1 MCTRFRVHHARLALP
16 ARSPAELPP
25 SHFHPSQSV
34 RRSRL
39 APSKAI
45 STLAFPRFT
54 VYPRS
59 SDAPSSLPVA
69 QAISTLHN
77 PSTLVRRFR
86 LAPSSGDPPKLFAS
100 YFHTFHSVCARAFFP
115 SLRSF
120 LPSFPLVPS
129 FLPSFLPFLSSFLS
143 FFLPSFPL
151 SFLPSFLP
159 RSSGS
164 SVSRQSKLNEN
175 PSIGDAFGKNKTLVK
190 CIALIRGVSYCGNF
204 DWSRIIQWIG
214 PRKSYM
220 NPQIYQPDMGVDLAP
235 CFFQDE
241 EIRSTH
247 GHLLILNILGMTMTA
262 FPGPALCGPELRWCH
277 RRLRSTA
284 AQLERGMASA
294 EGCYWEGVDEQKLTK
309 GFLGS
314 TTLICLIRVIVSLFS
329 SDCTFYARE
338 LSFELL
344 TGYAAAGSERN
355 FLVTA
360 WTQLVFWRHWNSWN
374 SDDWK

>member
-1 MCTRFRVHHARLALP
+1 M
-16 ARSPAELPP
+16 
-25 SHFHPSQSV
+25 
-34 RRSRL
+34 
-39 APSKAI
+39 
-45 STLAFPRFT
+45 
-54 VYPRS
+54 
-59 SDAPSSLPVA
+59 
-69 QAISTLHN
+69 
-77 PSTLVRRFR
+77 
-86 LAPSSGDPPKLFAS
+86 
-100 YFHTFHSVCARAFFP
+100 
-115 SLRSF
+115 
-120 LPSFPLVPS
+120 
-129 FLPSFLPFLSSFLS
+129 
-143 FFLPSFPL
+143 
-151 SFLPSFLP
+151 
-159 RSSGS
+159 
-164 SVSRQSKLNEN
+164 
-175 PSIGDAFGKNKTLVK
+175 K

-329 SDCTFYARE
+329 SDCTFHARE

>member
-86 LAPSSGDPPKLFAS
+86 LAPSSGDPLS
-100 YFHTFHSVCARAFFP
+100 YLQAISTLSTP
-115 SLRSF
+115 SA
-120 LPSFPLVPS
+120 LVPS
-129 FLPSFLPFLSSFLS
+129 FLPSVLSFLSSRSCLPSFLPSFPSFLPSFLS

-235 CFFQDE
+235 CFFKTKKSVQ
-241 EIRSTH
+241 
-247 GHLLILNILGMTMTA
+247 
-262 FPGPALCGPELRWCH
+262 P
-277 RRLRSTA
+277 
-284 AQLERGMASA
+284 MA
-294 EGCYWEGVDEQKLTK
+294 
-309 GFLGS
+309 
-314 TTLICLIRVIVSLFS
+314 IC
-329 SDCTFYARE
+329 
-338 LSFELL
+338 
-344 TGYAAAGSERN
+344 
-355 FLVTA
+355 
-360 WTQLVFWRHWNSWN
+360 
-374 SDDWK
+374 